1 MCGRFVTVIPYEE
14 LKQIFDLIESQ
25 IRPEPRYNVAPTQNV
40 GVIRCC
46 DEGNHNRYDLLKW
59 GLIPSWSKDS
69 KMGSH
74 MINARSESVTEKPAF
89 RHAIKYKR
97 CIVPVNGFYEWS
109 HIGKEKHPHFIQMAD
124 KSLMALAGIW
134 EHWKSPEGTD
144 LETFSILTTAAN
156 PLVAKLHD
164 RMPVILPPDAYI
176 LWLNHNMHDA
186 HNLESL
192 YSPFP
197 EEKLT
202 YYKVPDLVNNPKF
215 DSPSCIFQV

>member
-1 MCGRFVTVIPYEE
+1 MCGRFVTVIPADE
-14 LKQIFDLIESQ
+14 LKAIFDLIE
-25 IRPEPRYNVAPTQNV
+25 RPQLAPRYNVAPTENV
-40 GVIRCC
+40 GVIRNIG
-46 DEGNHNRYDLLKW
+46 DYNQLDHLKW
-59 GLIPSWSKDS
+59 GLVPSWSKDP
-69 KMGSH
+69 MGRH
-74 MINARSESVTEKPAF
+74 IINTRSESVAEKAAF

-109 HIGKEKHPHFIQMAD
+109 HIGKEKHPHFIHMAD

-134 EHWKSPEGTD
+134 DHWKSPEGTD

-156 PLVAKLHD
+156 SLVAELHD
-164 RMPVILPPDAYI
+164 RMPVILLPDTYG

-186 HNLESL
+186 HSLEGL
-192 YSPFP
+192 YSPIS

-215 DSPSCIFQV
+215 DSPACIIQV

>member
-1 MCGRFVTVIPYEE
+1 
-14 LKQIFDLIESQ
+14 
-25 IRPEPRYNVAPTQNV
+25 
-40 GVIRCC
+40 
-46 DEGNHNRYDLLKW
+46 
-59 GLIPSWSKDS
+59 
-69 KMGSH
+69 
-74 MINARSESVTEKPAF
+74 MINARSESVAEKPAF

-109 HIGKEKHPHFIQMAD
+109 HIGKEKHPHFIHMTD

-134 EHWKSPEGTD
+134 EHWESPEGTD

-164 RMPVILPPDAYI
+164 CMPVILPPDAYS

-186 HNLESL
+186 HSLEGL
-192 YSPFP
+192 YAPFP

-202 YYKVPDLVNNPKF
+202 YYKVPDLVNNRKF
-215 DSPSCIFQV
+215 DSSSCIFQV